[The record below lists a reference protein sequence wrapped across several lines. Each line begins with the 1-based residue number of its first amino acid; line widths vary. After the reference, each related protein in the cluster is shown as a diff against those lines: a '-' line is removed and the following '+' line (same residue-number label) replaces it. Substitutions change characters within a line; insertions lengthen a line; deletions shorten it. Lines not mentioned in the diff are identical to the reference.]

1 MSETTPAQTAGFFRC
16 PVQPDLAKAT
26 IRVGRQTVIATLQ
39 EQSIDGF
46 TLLVEP
52 KHALK
57 LQVGV
62 PWILIT
68 DSERTKVRAEWMFH
82 AENGKV
88 QLAVR
93 RLEDLRTAEDSD
105 KHSWS
110 LFTRRTRGS
119 GETGGNEIAFAGIV
133 LLLFTALSLPGLGDR
148 LGTAPRIQAAVEGLI
163 KGF

>member
-1 MSETTPAQTAGFFRC
+1 MSESNTAQTAGFFRC

-26 IRVGRQTVIATLQ
+26 IRVGRQSVIATLQ

-62 PWILIT
+62 PWVLIT
-68 DSERTKVRAEWMFH
+68 DSERLKVRAEWMFH

-93 RLEDLRTAEDSD
+93 RLEDLRKAEDSD
-105 KHSWS
+105 RHSWAM
-110 LFTRRTRGS
+110 FTRRVRGS
-119 GETGGNEIAFAGIV
+119 GESGGNEIAFAGIV
-133 LLLFTALSLPGLGDR
+133 LFLFIALSMPGLGDR

-163 KGF
+163 NGF